1 MHAARSVR
9 VAQLSALLARL
20 FARSTRLLDKMPT
33 PEEISELKE
42 INEFLEEHGV
52 EEAIALAGMHDVCLA
67 CLRIVDDLEHTHQS
81 LMPHRL
87 QVSR

>member
-52 EEAIALAGMHDVCLA
+52 EEAIALAVG
-67 CLRIVDDLEHTHQS
+67 
-81 LMPHRL
+81 
-87 QVSR
+87 QVIKQRPPDPVTAKVTAKQRPVR